1 MDSRSNDGRSSALID
16 YGIAAMAIA
25 VDLVSTFLPR
35 ADKAGA
41 LRGDLRAVH
50 MTVGTLLFVLLAVR
64 LWRWWRGD
72 APQPSPVLK
81 PMASAWVLALTGI
94 LYGMLFINPMVGATY
109 GWTNAMLPW
118 QAGGQHVVLDR
129 AIWLFT
135 GYFHSGFG
143 FSILLA
149 KLMIVITATYTL
161 LRYGKGL
168 FAAFPRGIGL
178 MTFIGFSNS
187 LFAMSTFKSYDRGPW
202 VVGGFW
208 LLCLAIWGVAK
219 LIHRRDNG
227 SEAIAPVRWH
237 HALATV
243 LVALVAGAGLYGPH
257 AMFRVSPFD
266 KAANVS
272 APAGVTSHEAP
283 ALTEVLPPET
293 AYERQV
299 KAETFKWCTFCHTTN
314 KGGAHVVGP
323 NLYGIYG
330 QRIATVP
337 NFAYGAKLSERGA
350 RGEVWNDA
358 ALDAFLANPDA
369 FAPGTTMVIS
379 SGNITEPRRRAAI
392 ITILKRQTGAEA
404 PAAAPASAPAQ

>member
-1 MDSRSNDGRSSALID
+1 MDQRTHGRTTALID

-50 MTVGTLLFVLLAVR
+50 MTVGILLFCLLAVR

-72 APQPSPVLK
+72 APQASAVLR
-81 PMASAWVLALTGI
+81 PMAAAWVLALTGI
-94 LYGMLFINPMVGATY
+94 LFVLLFINPLFGATY
-109 GWTNAMLPW
+109 AWTNAMLPG
-118 QAGGQHVVLDR
+118 QSGGTHVVLDR
-129 AIWLFT
+129 ALWLFT
-135 GYFHSGFG
+135 GYFHSASG
-143 FSILLA
+143 FSVLIA
-149 KLMIVITATYTL
+149 KLLIILTAAYTL

-168 FAAFPRGIGL
+168 FAAFPRGVGVMAFL
-178 MTFIGFSNS
+178 GFSNS
-187 LFAMSTFKSYDRGPW
+187 LFAMSTFKNYDNGPY

-219 LIHRRDNG
+219 LIHRGGGAVDATSQPSR
-227 SEAIAPVRWH
+227 IH
-237 HALATV
+237 HALAVGMAIILAAT
-243 LVALVAGAGLYGPH
+243 GLYGPY
-257 AMFRVSPFD
+257 AMFRVSPFER
-266 KAANVS
+266 AANVS
-272 APAGVTSHEAP
+272 APAGVTSHDAP

-299 KAETFKWCTFCHTTN
+299 KAQTFKWCTFCHTVN
-314 KGGAHVVGP
+314 RGGAHIVGP

-330 QRIATVP
+330 QRMATVP
-337 NFAYGAKLSERGA
+337 NFAYGVKLSERGA
-350 RGEVWNDA
+350 RGEVWDDK

-379 SGNITEPRRRAAI
+379 SGNITDPRERAAI

-404 PAAAPASAPAQ
+404 VR